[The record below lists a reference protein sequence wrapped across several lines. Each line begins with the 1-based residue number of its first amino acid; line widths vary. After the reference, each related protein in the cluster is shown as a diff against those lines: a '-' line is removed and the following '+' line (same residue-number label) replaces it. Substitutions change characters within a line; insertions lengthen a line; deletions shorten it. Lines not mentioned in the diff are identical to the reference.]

1 MLLAVASCGVGS
13 LRHDNGPSR
22 ILVMVL
28 VMILV
33 MFLAPLAGPEHDD
46 GLSVLGSRSFP
57 AALPAAQGGRP
68 LALSVLTVP

>member
-1 MLLAVASCGVGS
+1 MMVLAKVLVMVLVMILAKV
-13 LRHDNGPSR
+13 LVM

-33 MFLAPLAGPEHDD
+33 PLAGPEHDD

-57 AALPAAQGGRP
+57 AALPAGQGGWH
-68 LALSVLTVP
+68 LALSILIVP

>member
-1 MLLAVASCGVGS
+1 MFLVM
-13 LRHDNGPSR
+13 
-22 ILVMVL
+22 ILVMIL
-28 VMILV
+28 VMTLV

-57 AALPAAQGGRP
+57 AALTAGQGGRH